1 MIERG
6 YGRMVNISCGYGAIG
21 RMGGAGPAAC
31 RISKAAI
38 DALTRIVAGEAHGNV
53 KVNSVDSG

>member
-6 YGRMVNISCGYGAIG
+6 YGRMVNISSGYGAIG
-21 RMGGAGPAAC
+21 RMGGVGPALN
-31 RISKAAI
+31 
-38 DALTRIVAGEAHGNV
+38 ALTRIVAGEAHGNV